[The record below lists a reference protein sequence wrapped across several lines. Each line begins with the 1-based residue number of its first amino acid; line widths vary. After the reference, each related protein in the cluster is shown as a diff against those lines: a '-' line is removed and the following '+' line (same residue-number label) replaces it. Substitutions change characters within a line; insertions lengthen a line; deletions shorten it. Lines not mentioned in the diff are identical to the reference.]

1 MTSSSR
7 RLVPVLVLAAL
18 LAALAVAP
26 SASAKQKGFKYGVTA
41 ADVTPRS
48 AIFWA
53 RTTKPGKAWLQLAR
67 NGKLGGCHPNRLPK
81 GRGIKSK
88 KKNDLTIQR
97 QIGGLAADQGYDYR
111 FCMKG
116 GRYSATGHFVT
127 APRKSA
133 RTPIRFA
140 LAGDQDARAVPALG
154 PHCRVIGPDSNPRRH
169 LASRGQRNKQVATRQ
184 AIALGD
190 RQRGRDHLRR
200 HMRERRS
207 MDVTHGDRGN
217 EIAIQNCRA
226 GERQPVAAND
236 TALSGLGQ
244 PRRQGSELFRLLAAV
259 PGDRACQGVQQHIF
273 AVVSHLPRKIVVLQG
288 RGKACQHLG
297 DVCRHTI
304 LPYLGFLAGFPNS
317 QAS

>member
-67 NGKLGGCHPNRLPK
+67 NGKLGGCHPNRLAK

-97 QIGGLAADQGYDYR
+97 QIGGLEADQGYNYR

-133 RTPIRFA
+133 RTPTKMWRR
-140 LAGDQDARAVPALG
+140 RAHLPNSG
-154 PHCRVIGPDSNPRRH
+154 QSRREIH
-169 LASRGQRNKQVATRQ
+169 RRLCLEAAASSLRIESPQAPVGQF
-184 AIALGD
+184 
-190 RQRGRDHLRR
+190 
-200 HMRERRS
+200 RERLTRA
-207 MDVTHGDRGN
+207 
-217 EIAIQNCRA
+217 AIRIDA
-226 GERQPVAAND
+226 
-236 TALSGLGQ
+236 
-244 PRRQGSELFRLLAAV
+244 
-259 PGDRACQGVQQHIF
+259 
-273 AVVSHLPRKIVVLQG
+273 
-288 RGKACQHLG
+288 
-297 DVCRHTI
+297 
-304 LPYLGFLAGFPNS
+304 
-317 QAS
+317 